1 MKLFKTELSHS
12 KSGSQFARYCFLVNT
27 LIALAVSTFG
37 CKPMPSSGEAFL
49 VMKSSDVKP
58 LADLEVVC
66 LSSSFKSEFE
76 KLRNTHFQNKKQ
88 SLSNVLSRDLVVSNK
103 YSEYQ
108 ESINLIAAEIKAK
121 QAPNSKLTETIQKE
135 VDAEIEKDRATIAAQ
150 IKNIETQV
158 DASLLEQRTLA
169 DSAQSLFDSDGK
181 TRREKINSTK
191 KIVSELEGLVNEFNM
206 TVADLDQQYQQQSEL
221 VEKMKKRVEEV
232 PRIVARLLNKSIRDQ
247 RLQTPLINEEKFNI
261 QTKSDLDAPLNSR
274 PGNYIKTTRTWETLG
289 KEFQELFHIP
299 DELKVAATLPEA
311 MVLVREY
318 IELGGGYSGKIGQ
331 AATAL
336 NEIRK
341 QRFKLVTPWVNLNSE
356 KITELRSRLSLS
368 NSSEPVGR
376 SFGGILDRDSNQAW
390 PPSSYKSAR
399 EALAHATAVS
409 SKDQESFASRSFSDF
424 KENLLNDN
432 KNSIAAKKDSI
443 QKLKDELT
451 AIDLTKV
458 ERIKSRETLEQDH
471 VKKMTEKLESDLDAK
486 TRELAEFTSGI
497 DEANQRELFRKFVNN
512 VLSLIKEN
520 TISSQRTDRNGVF
533 DIPSSAN
540 YVWAHLERDN
550 GENHVWLRKVQP
562 DASKK
567 MLLSNSTISGN
578 SDLKWIED
586 YVVE

>member
-12 KSGSQFARYCFLVNT
+12 KSGSRFARYCLVVNT

-76 KLRNTHFQNKKQ
+76 KLRNTHFQNKKH

-108 ESINLIAAEIKAK
+108 ESINVIAAEIKAK

-150 IKNIETQV
+150 MKNIETQV
-158 DASLLEQRTLA
+158 DALLLEQRTLA

-206 TVADLDQQYQQQSEL
+206 TVADLDQQYQQQAEL
-221 VEKMKKRVEEV
+221 VEKMKKRVKEI
-232 PRIVARLLNKSIRDQ
+232 PRIVARLLNNSIRDQ
-247 RLQTPLINEEKFNI
+247 RLQTPLINEEKFEIRTEEN
-261 QTKSDLDAPLNSR
+261 DAPLNSR
-274 PGNYIKTTRTWETLG
+274 PANYINTTITLELLR
-289 KEFQELFHIP
+289 KEYQIVFDIP
-299 DELKVAATLPEA
+299 NELKVAATLPEA

-318 IELGGGYSGKIGQ
+318 EELLGGGFSGKIGK
-331 AATAL
+331 ADTAL
-336 NEIRK
+336 DEIRK
-341 QRFKLVTPWVNLNSE
+341 QRLKLVTPWVNLNSE

-368 NSSEPVGR
+368 ISSEPVGR
-376 SFGGILDRDSNQAW
+376 SFGGILDRYSNQAW
-390 PPSSYKSAR
+390 PPPSYKSAR
-399 EALAHATAVS
+399 EALAHATAIS

-424 KENLLNDN
+424 KEKLLNDN
-432 KNSIAAKKDSI
+432 KNSLAAKKDSI
-443 QKLKDELT
+443 QKLKDELN
-451 AIDLTKV
+451 AIDLTKG
-458 ERIKSRETLEQDH
+458 ERIKSRETQEQDH
-471 VKKMTEKLESDLDAK
+471 VKQMTKKLESDLDAK
-486 TRELAEFTSGI
+486 TRELEEFTSGI

-512 VLSLIKEN
+512 VFSLIKAN

-578 SDLKWIED
+578 SEFKWIED
-586 YVVE
+586 CVIE